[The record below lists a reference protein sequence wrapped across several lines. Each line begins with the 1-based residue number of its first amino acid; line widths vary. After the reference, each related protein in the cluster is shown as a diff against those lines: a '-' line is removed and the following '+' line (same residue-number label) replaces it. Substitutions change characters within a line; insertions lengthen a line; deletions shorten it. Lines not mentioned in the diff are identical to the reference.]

1 MNSTGKQAGRPE
13 AALYGQPLPSWL
25 VFRKRWGR
33 GGQGPPGWLRGVSRL
48 ALLSWEAF
56 LSSEREVSTSSLL
69 SASSVLA
76 LCCQHES
83 FLSIVLPGF

>member
-1 MNSTGKQAGRPE
+1 MVSHCP
-13 AALYGQPLPSWL
+13 
-25 VFRKRWGR
+25 R
-33 GGQGPPGWLRGVSRL
+33 GLCLERDGGGVGQGPPGWLRGVSRL
-48 ALLSWEAF
+48 ALLSREAF